1 VSNAIVA
8 ALEQAAKRVGL
19 TLSEDAGRA
28 VSGLYKDAGRG
39 AEDVV
44 RKFETADAV
53 HRKRFIDLLDEVGK
67 EPKDG
72 EKDYLGLGRARA
84 SKVQSAK
91 QDAVRSNVTRILD
104 PEHAPAHDYE
114 ITVDSRKYPESAQHI
129 QEAQSGTISR
139 GNRQSAGAPKPSVVT
154 IDREGEA
161 ANRDESLRGI
171 PTAPGQD
178 RDEYPPAMFEEGGK
192 GASVKHIDSS
202 DNQGS
207 GSSMGTKLR
216 GLPKGTKVKIT
227 VK

>member
-1 VSNAIVA
+1 MA
-8 ALEQAAKRVGL
+8 ALEDAAKRVGL
-19 TLSEDAGRA
+19 TLSKDAGRA

-39 AEDVV
+39 AEKVV
-44 RKFETADAV
+44 ENFEKADKEHAKKFL
-53 HRKRFIDLLDEVGK
+53 DLLDEAGK
-67 EPKDG
+67 TPESGKP
-72 EKDYLGLGRARA
+72 DYLGLGKSRA

-91 QDAVRSNVTRILD
+91 QDAVRSNVSRILD
-104 PEHAPAHDYE
+104 PERAPTHDYE
-114 ITVDSRKYPESAQHI
+114 ITVDSKKYPESASHI

-139 GNRQSAGAPKPSVVT
+139 GSRQSPGAPKPSVVT
-154 IDREGEA
+154 IDREGEE